1 VPIRSCTAIAV
12 EGTHSSGKTTLAY
25 ALTSYYKEQGLHVSC
40 VEEPARSS
48 PFMEE
53 IVLLGQGDFDV
64 IAELDAFGQ
73 QISTQLRAARHQT
86 AVIVDKT
93 FLNVVAYAKLLLPE
107 QDSDVV
113 DAMLALCRATAGFYD
128 AVLYTTDV
136 FSPHQPGDLLRAKV
150 ASQQQTVDI
159 MLRELAEDIGL
170 PLIEVPQGLATVQ
183 RVEWSSAQLRDMGVL
198 PALA

>member
-1 VPIRSCTAIAV
+1 MPIRSCTAIAV

-25 ALTSYYKEQGLHVSC
+25 ALTSYYKELGLHVSF

-73 QISTQLRAARHQT
+73 QISTQLRAARHRT

-93 FLNVVAYAKLLLPE
+93 LLNVVAYAKLLLPE
-107 QDSDVV
+107 QDIDVV
-113 DAMLALCRATAGFYD
+113 TAMLELCRATAGFYD
-128 AVLYTTDV
+128 AVLYTTDT
-136 FSPHQPGDLLRAKV
+136 FGSHQPGDRLRAKV
-150 ASQQQTVDI
+150 ADQQQAVDI
-159 MLRELAEDIGL
+159 MLRELAEDIGM
-170 PLIEVPQGLATVQ
+170 PLIEVPRGLTTAQ
-183 RVEWSSAQLRDMGVL
+183 RVEWSYAQLRDMGV
-198 PALA
+198 PSALA